1 MMQAVE
7 YTPVGASSNIA
18 PHAGGS
24 QKSPAHG
31 GALIDKEPWGSLA
44 RNFRHASRVTVPGW
58 MLFAV

>member
-44 RNFRHASRVTVPGW
+44 RNFRHAS
-58 MLFAV
+58 